1 MAAVL
6 HFWCPIG
13 SDEAGFANRALS
25 INRCHSAGETLVAR
39 GFRPISSRFIPF
51 FPRSQS
57 LSPPTPAPTATL
69 CQLARQG
76 WPLLVAVLLTLV
88 LGWSA
93 LHEGRHTATADA
105 PTLYAHDVSPASPP
119 HVLPHEQAMHPAE
132 SEPDGSRGDK
142 PRALRRLCLQHPD
155 NAPADAPAPVTPTPP
170 VLAPGRRQPPSHAP
184 PALLA

>member
-1 MAAVL
+1 MA
-6 HFWCPIG
+6 
-13 SDEAGFANRALS
+13 S
-25 INRCHSAGETLVAR
+25 
-39 GFRPISSRFIPF
+39 
-51 FPRSQS
+51 
-57 LSPPTPAPTATL
+57 PAPAATL

-76 WPLLVAVLLTLV
+76 WPLLVAALLTLV

-105 PTLYAHDVSPASPP
+105 PTLYAQDVSPASPP

-155 NAPADAPAPVTPTPP
+155 NAPADAPAPAPVTPTPP